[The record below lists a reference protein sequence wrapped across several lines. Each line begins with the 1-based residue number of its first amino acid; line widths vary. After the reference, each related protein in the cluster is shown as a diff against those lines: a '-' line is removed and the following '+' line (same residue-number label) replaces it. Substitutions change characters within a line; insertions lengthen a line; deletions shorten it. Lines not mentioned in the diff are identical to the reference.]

1 MKMKLIPTLAA
12 LFAFAFCGCQNAQL
26 VASGT
31 YVASEVAAASLI
43 QKSPGSVPVLQ
54 LLATDLPLLAQGKL
68 SNAAISAG
76 MGQLLTAMRANG
88 GNNNLTQAALIDGVL
103 SQLAATQNPLAPSP
117 LSGANAAIIADV
129 TNGISAALAL
139 EANTTTVPHS

>member
-1 MKMKLIPTLAA
+1 MKKPILILAA
-12 LFAFAFCGCQNAQL
+12 LCAFAFSACQNAQL

-43 QKSPGSVPVLQ
+43 QKSPSSVPVLQ
-54 LLATDLPLLAQGKL
+54 LLVTDLPLLAQGKL
-68 SNAAISAG
+68 SNTAISGA
-76 MGQLLTAMRANG
+76 MGQLLQAMRANG

-129 TNGISAALAL
+129 TNGIAAALAL
-139 EANTTTVPHS
+139 ETASTPAVKTP